1 MKEDAAYNILNGI
14 RQEQKT
20 NPGFTLP
27 DGYFESFTDRLMANM
42 KETATAA
49 TPLPPLL
56 DAAPREMPYQVPR
69 HYFAQFRIDRGMV
82 ISFKRGLTIAAS
94 FILLAVTS
102 IFLFTKKP
110 QTTGTASLPAV
121 TAAVNRLT
129 SEQMERFIQP
139 EDLPSK
145 ETPATRQVIN
155 APNADMTTL
164 FKNVPDAELA
174 NFLNETA
181 EGNDE
186 IFLN

>member
-1 MKEDAAYNILNGI
+1 MKQDAAYNILNRI

-27 DGYFESFTDRLMANM
+27 EGYFEAFTDRLMTTI
-42 KETATAA
+42 KETSADEA
-49 TPLPPLL
+49 PLLPLL
-56 DAAPREMPYQVPR
+56 DAAPRKMPYSVPLR
-69 HYFAQFRIDRGMV
+69 YFTQFRVDRGMV

-110 QTTGTASLPAV
+110 QTTETASLPAV

-129 SEQMERFIQP
+129 NEQLERFMQP
-139 EDLPSK
+139 EELPSK
-145 ETPATRQVIN
+145 EKPAVRQTVN
-155 APNADMTTL
+155 AQSADMTKL